1 MKERSGL
8 FEHLVFDL
16 DDTLLDTYRQL
27 LPRATR
33 EACAAM
39 VRAGLATDVETSLLA
54 CTELR
59 KHQIE
64 SSDDPSRNEVFF
76 GIVQRFGV
84 RDGARPDDVVEAGLR
99 SFYDRKIETDISLF
113 PGVKETLSEL
123 RNRYDLYLV
132 TSGTP
137 STQEEKIRI
146 LEIADYFKQ
155 VIFVDI
161 TKNERKYTAFATIMR
176 ATGSKPE
183 HHLSI
188 GNRID
193 TDIAEARLLNWKTC
207 WVRYGEY
214 ADREP
219 RNDSE
224 RPDFI
229 IREIKELIDVC
240 RL

>member
-1 MKERSGL
+1 MMGRPGF

-27 LPRATR
+27 LPLATR

-39 VRAGLATDVETSLLA
+39 VSAGLATDVETCLLA
-54 CTELR
+54 CNELR
-59 KHQIE
+59 KQQIE

-76 GIVQRFGV
+76 GLAQRFGV
-84 RDGARPDDVVEAGLR
+84 RDGVRPDDVVHAGLR

-113 PGVKETLSEL
+113 PGARETLSEL
-123 RNRYDLYLV
+123 RKRYDLYLV

-137 STQEEKIRI
+137 STQQEKIRI
-146 LEIADYFKQ
+146 LEIGDYFKQ
-155 VIFVDI
+155 IICVDI
-161 TKNERKYTAFATIMR
+161 TKNERKYAAFASIMR
-176 ATGSKPE
+176 MTGSNPE
-183 HHLSI
+183 RHLSI

-193 TDIAEARLLNWKTC
+193 TDIAEARMLNWKTC

-219 RNDSE
+219 LNDSE

-229 IREIKELIDVC
+229 IRDIKELIDIC